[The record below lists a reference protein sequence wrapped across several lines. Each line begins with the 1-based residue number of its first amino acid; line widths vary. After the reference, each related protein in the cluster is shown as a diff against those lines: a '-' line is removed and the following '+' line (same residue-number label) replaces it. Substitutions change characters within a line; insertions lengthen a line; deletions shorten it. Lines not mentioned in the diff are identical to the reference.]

1 MYSLPLPVQTN
12 NLLLHRFRLS
22 ENSLAPVIMVRTVCK
37 SGKSTGGP
45 ANRSVLP
52 GPFKLVSGLC
62 GEQVIKSVYH
72 KPLPHGMEEAI
83 STRKKDILIPQFWNH
98 VGWCLFCCDGSPQ
111 MYECSHCPHTV
122 CVRCIVI
129 PEESLDYIKKG
140 NVFFRC
146 PGCHEVRDR
155 NAGKGI
161 ITPYFGFEDAQGK
174 AVLATPATIHG
185 HIELTSRSEVCT
197 LPILILNFILASVD
211 IFGSP
216 ARAMRDGLH
225 PYVAPDYYEIVFD
238 IGTLSKVK
246 QHAKAMEKLV
256 QDIGPCQFACV
267 EVFVHSHSDTN
278 RGDLWAG
285 FETSNI
291 KGEHEGP
298 VAYSLDDFFTAV
310 FPSSIAGYLKGAT
323 LWMLHAF
330 AFDAERFHACLVPPF
345 IFAYV
350 ERVLVEGFEVE
361 EAIEDLLKAAPQLGM
376 HTSIIHI
383 RVTNIFHR
391 RPPTV
396 SEYNKG
402 AMRMDDKASM
412 IVTTYKFF
420 HENQHPWGNP
430 LPYQCLRCYCVRSWG
445 STTRPMS
452 SNTQF
457 ACKQCGFVI
466 TYTKLDHS
474 KIILYHEGYRGT
486 SKVSGKLTKKGLG
499 TGSGWLVV
507 VAVEPDG
514 VLALA
519 QSVSHSTREH

>member
-12 NLLLHRFRLS
+12 NLLLHRFHLS
-22 ENSLAPVIMVRTVCK
+22 ENSLAPVVMVRTVCK

-52 GPFKLVSGLC
+52 GPFKLVSGLR

-83 STRKKDILIPQFWNH
+83 STREKDILIPQFWNH
-98 VGWCLFCCDGSPQ
+98 VGARDSFSYILLILGSGV
-111 MYECSHCPHTV
+111 CSAMMAVHKLCA
-122 CVRCIVI
+122 RCIVI
-129 PEESLDYIKKG
+129 LEESLDYIKKG
-140 NVFFRC
+140 DVFFRC
-146 PGCHEVRDR
+146 PRCHEVHDR

-185 HIELTSRSEVCT
+185 HIELTSRSEV
-197 LPILILNFILASVD
+197 
-211 IFGSP
+211 
-216 ARAMRDGLH
+216 
-225 PYVAPDYYEIVFD
+225 
-238 IGTLSKVK
+238 K
-246 QHAKAMEKLV
+246 QHAKAMEKLT
-256 QDIGPCQFACV
+256 QDIGLHQFARVKVC
-267 EVFVHSHSDTN
+267 VHSHSDTN
-278 RGDLWAG
+278 CSDLWAG

-298 VAYSLDDFFTAV
+298 VAYSLDDFFTTV

-361 EAIEDLLKAAPQLGM
+361 EAIEDLLKAAPRLGM

-383 RVTNIFHR
+383 RVTNIFRHH
-391 RPPTV
+391 PPTV

-402 AMRMDDKASM
+402 AMHMDDKASM

-420 HENQHPWGNP
+420 HENQRPWGNP
-430 LPYQCLRCYCVRSWG
+430 LPYQCPRCYCVHSWG

-457 ACKQCGFVI
+457 ACKQCGFII

-486 SKVSGKLTKKGLG
+486 SEVSGKLTKKGLG

-519 QSVSHSTREH
+519 QSVSHSTQEH